1 VSGSLSAAA
10 HQAGSLVAA
19 TGHLM
24 ASVGTRTCA
33 LRRGRRVRP
42 EDQEGATSA
51 VAAQSATRAEDG
63 LDEVV
68 AHPAVVVPEVEPAE
82 VSSVDA
88 STAMPPEEAQ
98 EEVQEP
104 AEESVV
110 EEPVAEVVPIVVTLD
125 ESFSSVPL
133 APSSTASFK
142 SVRSSV
148 SSTASIST
156 LMRAMPAKKFVVRSA
171 LESDSDSEGSAGSSD
186 TFSEGE
192 D

>member
-1 VSGSLSAAA
+1 
-10 HQAGSLVAA
+10 
-19 TGHLM
+19 
-24 ASVGTRTCA
+24 
-33 LRRGRRVRP
+33 
-42 EDQEGATSA
+42 

-68 AHPAVVVPEVEPAE
+68 AHPAVVVPEAEPAE

-88 STAMPPEEAQ
+88 STALPPEEAQ
-98 EEVQEP
+98 GEAQEEAQEP
-104 AEESVV
+104 AEGSVV